1 MVFVEFQGHTQAD
14 IFPSSATIR
23 TSKGKLIT
31 EYVLYSLCDIKMNVP
46 LEVSKLL
53 LESSEVNYS
62 WLIQLMHVFQL
73 IVKSDAL
80 KRGLK
85 FRKLLSLAVFIV
97 C

>member
-1 MVFVEFQGHTQAD
+1 
-14 IFPSSATIR
+14 
-23 TSKGKLIT
+23 
-31 EYVLYSLCDIKMNVP
+31 MNVL

-53 LESSEVNYS
+53 LETSEVNYS

-97 C
+97 Y